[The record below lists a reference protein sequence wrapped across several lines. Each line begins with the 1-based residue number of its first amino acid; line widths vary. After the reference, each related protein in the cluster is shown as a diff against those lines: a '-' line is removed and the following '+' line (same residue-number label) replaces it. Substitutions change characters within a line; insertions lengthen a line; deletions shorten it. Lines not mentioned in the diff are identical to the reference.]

1 MPTYPFLTMRLWE
14 QHKDP
19 AVLDKYLRLL
29 KRRRGACDEVWFA
42 TDYGFPPVA
51 IHQQAAAQMA
61 VAAEK
66 VRAAGFVTSLQISNT
81 LGHGSYLKYLDFR
94 GITWQRMT
102 GPDGGVAPYSNCP
115 RDPDFHDYLRE
126 TLCAYVAW
134 KPASVWIDDDLRM
147 QNHGPVEHGCFC
159 QRCLV
164 EFGSSIGRTWS
175 REKLVT
181 AINAGNNISL
191 RRAWLKFSR
200 QSLGR
205 LTGVIARA
213 VLATAPAARLGF
225 QHCDTCGAGYNGPD
239 WEHVFGELT
248 RVSGRPV
255 GSRPG
260 GGFYTDHSPRGMLDK
275 AIFTAQQNSRLPAC
289 ADDCR
294 AEVENLPGA
303 VTGKSAQGTVLES
316 TLALAYGC
324 TGLTFTPLMFTHE
337 ETAWH
342 DRVLAKIAAWRPFWL
357 RYLAASWGTA
367 PAGLEIA
374 LSRQHAERPLKSGE
388 WAFAWGAC
396 HLWNIPQLT
405 TLGLPLCWGDQQAV
419 AVLLHPAA
427 SDGLSEKELRS
438 LLGRGV
444 LTDGETIRRL
454 QDRGLGHLL
463 PVEAQ
468 PASERDLVERFTDD
482 PLNGASA
489 SRLVQLTG
497 LSGGFQPC
505 ILTAK
510 TATGR
515 SLSRYEWTDGTV
527 SGMSVSVATTAGGGR
542 LAVFGNTFWEPVVIT
557 ARRAQILAVADWIS
571 RGRLPAIVETPGQVM
586 AVPRTDRHGRL
597 RSVLLLNCSLD
608 RTPALKLRLRRP
620 AGHRYSWI
628 RPERKELVPVSRSPV
643 NSQVDAQV
651 LIPPLDPWSLGVLSV
666 EGRK

>member
-14 QHKDP
+14 QHKNP
-19 AVLDKYLRLL
+19 AVLEEYLRLL
-29 KRRRGACDEVWFA
+29 KRRRDACDEVWFA
-42 TDYGFPPVA
+42 TDYGFPPVD
-51 IHQQAAAQMA
+51 IHRQAAAQMA
-61 VAAEK
+61 VAAGK
-66 VRAAGFVTSLQISNT
+66 VRAAGFVASMQISNT

-102 GPDGGVAPYSNCP
+102 GPDGVVAPYANCP
-115 RDPDFHDYLRE
+115 RDPVFHDYLRE
-126 TLCAYVAW
+126 TLRAYVAW
-134 KPASVWIDDDLRM
+134 KPTSVWIDDDLRM
-147 QNHGPVEHGCFC
+147 QNHTVEYGCFC
-159 QRCLV
+159 SRCLA
-164 EFGSSIGRTWS
+164 EFGTGIGRAWS
-175 REKLVT
+175 REKLVA
-181 AINAGNNISL
+181 AINAGNDVPL

-205 LTGVIARA
+205 LAGVIARA
-213 VLATAPAARLGF
+213 VKGTAPAARLGF

-239 WEHVFGELT
+239 WDHVFGELA

-260 GGFYTDHSPRGMLDK
+260 GGFYTDHGPRGMIDK

-289 ADDCR
+289 VDESR
-294 AEVENLPGA
+294 VEVENLPGA

-357 RYLAASWGTA
+357 RYLAANRGTA
-367 PAGLEIA
+367 AAGLEIA

-438 LLGRGV
+438 LLRRGV

-468 PASERDLVERFTDD
+468 PASERDLIERFTDD
-482 PLNGASA
+482 KLNGVHAG
-489 SRLVQLTG
+489 RLVQLTG
-497 LSGGFQPC
+497 LSGGFRSC

-510 TATGR
+510 TAAVRGV
-515 SLSRYEWTDGTV
+515 SRYEWSDGTA
-527 SGMSVSVATTAGGGR
+527 GGIAVSVAATAGGGR
-542 LAVFGNTFWEPVVIT
+542 LAVFGNTFWESVVTT
-557 ARRAQILAVADWIS
+557 ARRAQMLAVADWIS
-571 RGRLPAIVETPGQVM
+571 RGRLPVIVDTPGQVM
-586 AVPRTDRHGRL
+586 AVPRTDRQGRL

-620 AGHRYSWI
+620 AGRRYSWI
-628 RPERKELVPVSRSPV
+628 RPERKQPVSVQGSQGVSPAEV
-643 NSQVDAQV
+643 QVT
-651 LIPPLDPWSLGVLSV
+651 IPPLDPWNLGVLV
-666 EGRK
+666 VGGNK